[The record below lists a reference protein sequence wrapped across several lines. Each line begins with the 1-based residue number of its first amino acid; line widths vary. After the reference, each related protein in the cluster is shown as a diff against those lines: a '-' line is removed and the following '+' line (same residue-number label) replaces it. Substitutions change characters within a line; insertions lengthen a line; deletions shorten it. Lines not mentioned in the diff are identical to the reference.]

1 MAANLLNLSSMAITE
16 LNKHSEATV
25 DAMSVGGVTHHRR
38 WFRRILMTVALLAAA
53 ALLGMYG
60 ASVYFVQ
67 KTFTHR
73 VEKLQAVPHDLGLAG
88 ESIALTSSDGIP
100 LKAWWVPADPTQGA
114 VVVLHGMDGLDASC
128 LLPHAKFLHDA
139 GWSALMLDMRAHG
152 RSAGK
157 RIGLSLEEPRDV
169 SAALDWLE
177 TQASLKGKPLVLLGL
192 SMGGATAIRTAAFR
206 PEVDAVIS
214 VSSFAS
220 FDPMMGQGLQLLLGR
235 LSILTLY
242 GVWTPN
248 ASPIHDIPSIRPRP
262 ILIMHGTADKQIPV
276 QDAYLLQKA
285 AGPNAELWI
294 VPGADHLIFTEYGTG
309 KGQLDTDYREHIVD
323 FLGRV
328 RPRG

>member
-1 MAANLLNLSSMAITE
+1 MAANLLNLGYMATTE
-16 LNKHSEATV
+16 LVEHSEATV
-25 DAMSVGGVTHHRR
+25 DATSFSGVTRHRR
-38 WFRRILMTVALLAAA
+38 WFRRILTTIALLAAA
-53 ALLGMYG
+53 TLLGMYG
-60 ASVYFVQ
+60 TSVYFLH

-73 VEKLQAVPHDLGLAG
+73 VEKLQAVPQGFGLAG

-100 LKAWWVPADPTQGA
+100 LKAWWVPADPTHGA

-139 GWSALMLDMRAHG
+139 GWSTLVLDMRAHG
-152 RSAGK
+152 RSGGK

-169 SAALDWLE
+169 SAALDWLG

-206 PEVDAVIS
+206 PDVDAVIS

-220 FDPMMGQGLQLLLGR
+220 FDPMMGQGLQLWLGR

-242 GVWTPN
+242 GVWSPN
-248 ASPIHDIPSIRPRP
+248 ASPVHDIPGIRPRP

-285 AGPNAELWI
+285 AGPSAELWI
-294 VPGADHLIFTEYGTG
+294 VPGADHLIFTEDGN
-309 KGQLDTDYREHIVD
+309 GQRQPDTAYREHILD